1 MLGDLKNFENK
12 IIKVGDVKY
21 SFDLGD
27 PPQSINFYYI
37 KIKIVYSLEF
47 LSQKLEE
54 MVSELKN
61 CEKYQEK
68 KILILNLFF
77 DVHQKADMEIAPDI
91 KRISIF
97 LITLNM
103 ENCEVVLKQLAAV
116 LTKEKTSVQKDKN
129 IESIEQLFK
138 NNTKLVIVNELPNLL
153 KNNRKS
159 AFKFEKIQRILEFSK
174 SLTNNY

>member
-1 MLGDLKNFENK
+1 MLEDLKSFENK

-27 PPQSINFYYI
+27 PPQSNFFQT
-37 KIKIVYSLEF
+37 KKKNVYSLEF
-47 LSQKLEE
+47 LSQKSEE
-54 MVSELKN
+54 MMSELKN

-77 DVHQKADMEIAPDI
+77 EVHQKADLEIAPDI
-91 KRISIF
+91 KRISLF

-138 NNTKLVIVNELPNLL
+138 NNTKLVVVNELPNLL

-159 AFKFEKIQRILEFSK
+159 AHKFEKIQRILEFSK